1 MRQWLEKLNW
11 KMERF
16 MRGRYGHDSLNAALC
31 VLALLLIFIAAFVPV
46 RWLSLSAFLPLGW
59 AMFRMYSK
67 NLSKR
72 RAENAKWLKWTAPFR
87 KAWQLHQD
95 KWADRKTHRYF
106 TCPKCHET
114 MRVPKGIEYTE
125 RTPSHSLCGS
135 EFFT

>member
-87 KAWQLHQD
+87 KAWQLHQV

-114 MRVPKGIEYTE
+114 MRVPKGKGKIEITC
-125 RTPSHSLCGS
+125 RKCG
-135 EFFT
+135 EKFQRKT

>member
-31 VLALLLIFIAAFVPV
+31 VLALILIFIAAFVPV

-72 RAENAKWLKWTAPFR
+72 RAENAKWRKLSAPFC
-87 KAWQLHQD
+87 KAWELHQV
-95 KWADRKTHRYF
+95 KWAGRKTHRYF

-114 MRVPKGIEYTE
+114 MRVPKGKGKIEITCRKCGE
-125 RTPSHSLCGS
+125 RFQRKT
-135 EFFT
+135 

>member
-1 MRQWLEKLNW
+1 MRQRLEKLNW

-72 RAENAKWLKWTAPFR
+72 RAENAKWLKWTAPLR

-114 MRVPKGIEYTE
+114 MRVPKGKGKIEITC
-125 RTPSHSLCGS
+125 RKCG
-135 EFFT
+135 EKFQRKT

>member
-59 AMFRMYSK
+59 AMFRAYSK
-67 NLSKR
+67 NVIKR
-72 RAENAKWLKWTAPFR
+72 RAENTKWLKLTAPVR
-87 KAWQLHQD
+87 KSLRLGKA
-95 KWADRKTHRYF
+95 KWADRKSYRYF

-114 MRVPKGIEYTE
+114 MRVPKGKGKIEITC
-125 RTPSHSLCGS
+125 RKCG
-135 EFFT
+135 EKFQRKT